1 MIRQISQ
8 YPCQSRIV
16 ECRNTGPAP
25 ADLCGDRYDRG
36 DTWQVKQDEDQEGEG
51 RCRGEIPACDQPLGE
66 GRGVE
71 FGFRCVVLF
80 RIEHAERAD
89 DDLFGRQARENGDA
103 GFPVQAERFEYGRT
117 CLADLSQVGVF
128 IMFLRSFCKGRLRP
142 ASDNSSRT
150 RPPPKRSGSARPS
163 CAGIARSGPTC
174 ATVWLSSSGP
184 GRAAAP

>member
-1 MIRQISQ
+1 MIRQISH

-16 ECRNTGPAP
+16 EYRNTGPAP

-36 DTWQVKQDEDQEGEG
+36 DTWQVKQDEDQKGEG

-66 GRGVE
+66 GRRVE
-71 FGFRCVVLF
+71 FGFRGVALF

-117 CLADLSQVGVF
+117 CLADLSQVC
-128 IMFLRSFCKGRLRP
+128 LLYT
-142 ASDNSSRT
+142 SD
-150 RPPPKRSGSARPS
+150 
-163 CAGIARSGPTC
+163 
-174 ATVWLSSSGP
+174 
-184 GRAAAP
+184 AADE